1 MNIFELYLDKIKSI
15 IVELSKKNQLI
26 VPESF
31 NGINAE
37 IPPPKF
43 DCDIS
48 TNVAMVLSKLNKTS
62 PIQLAEKLAPEIKNS
77 DDLIENISVA
87 KPGFINIK
95 FKPSFWSNFIK
106 EIIDNAEKFGINEK
120 EKKNNYL
127 VEFVSANPTGPLH
140 IGHLRGAI
148 FGDVL
153 SKLLTKTGFRVTV
166 IYH

>member
-48 TNVAMVLSKLNKTS
+48 TNVAMVLSKINKKTPTDIAS
-62 PIQLAEKLAPEIKNS
+62 TLSDEIKKNDNLI
-77 DDLIENISVA
+77 DDISII
-87 KPGFINIK
+87 KPGLAT
-95 FKPSFWSNFIK
+95 SM
-106 EIIDNAEKFGINEK
+106 
-120 EKKNNYL
+120 
-127 VEFVSANPTGPLH
+127 V
-140 IGHLRGAI
+140 
-148 FGDVL
+148 
-153 SKLLTKTGFRVTV
+153 
-166 IYH
+166 

>member
-1 MNIFELYLDKIKSI
+1 MNIFELYLDKIKSL
-15 IVELSKKNQLI
+15 IVELIIKNQLI

-62 PIQLAEKLAPEIKNS
+62 PIELAEKLAPEIKNS
-77 DDLIENISVA
+77 DDQIDNISVV

-95 FKPSFWSNFIK
+95 LKPVFWTNFAK
-106 EIIDNAEKFGINEK
+106 EIIENSKTFGINIK
-120 EKKNNYL
+120 EKKKNYL
-127 VEFVSANPTGPLH
+127 
-140 IGHLRGAI
+140 R
-148 FGDVL
+148 
-153 SKLLTKTGFRVTV
+153 
-166 IYH
+166 

>member
-15 IVELSKKNQLI
+15 IVELSQKNQLI

-62 PIQLAEKLAPEIKNS
+62 PIELAEKLAPEIKNS
-77 DDLIENISVA
+77 DDQIDKISIA
-87 KPGFINIK
+87 KPGFRCK
-95 FKPSFWSNFIK
+95 FFCQFYWGSFI
-106 EIIDNAEKFGINEK
+106 
-120 EKKNNYL
+120 
-127 VEFVSANPTGPLH
+127 
-140 IGHLRGAI
+140 
-148 FGDVL
+148 
-153 SKLLTKTGFRVTV
+153 
-166 IYH
+166 

>member
-1 MNIFELYLDKIKSI
+1 MLNLVKKINS
-15 IVELSKKNQLI
+15 I

-77 DDLIENISVA
+77 DDQ
-87 KPGFINIK
+87 
-95 FKPSFWSNFIK
+95 
-106 EIIDNAEKFGINEK
+106 IDNT
-120 EKKNNYL
+120 YPY
-127 VEFVSANPTGPLH
+127 S
-140 IGHLRGAI
+140 
-148 FGDVL
+148 
-153 SKLLTKTGFRVTV
+153 
-166 IYH
+166 